1 MRRKIRCRFEVY
13 SSEITGIPRE
23 YDQVKLV
30 IGHQQNN
37 KRYAAS
43 YAISTT
49 SADKGVRS
57 TVGLEDP
64 AAWDPLL
71 SFTCHVYPSKVSR
84 LVLGCCCSSTA
95 QGSAYCSVP
104 A

>member
-1 MRRKIRCRFEVY
+1 MRRRIRCRFEVH
-13 SSEITGIPRE
+13 SSEITGIPQE

-30 IGHQQNN
+30 IGHQQNK

-43 YAISTT
+43 YTIPTT
-49 SADKGVRS
+49 RSDQSVRS
-57 TVGLEDP
+57 TVGLQDAE
-64 AAWDPLL
+64 AWDPLL

-84 LVLGCCCSSTA
+84 
-95 QGSAYCSVP
+95 P